1 MANNFIFN
9 DNRVVLNGEE
19 VSQSTDRYNFSNDAS
34 TLEHDYQPF
43 GTYTATTFTV
53 TFSDDG
59 SGKTATQTVNPFQT
73 IGFAI
78 EEKALSKSGYYPM
91 YYFNES
97 LVTEDSEIKITSD
110 IDIKV
115 IWKAVKWF

>member
-1 MANNFIFN
+1 MVNNFIFN
-9 DNRVVLNGEE
+9 NNKVVLNGEE
-19 VSQSTDRYNFSNDAS
+19 ISQSTDRYNFPNDAS
-34 TLEHDYQPF
+34 TLEHGFQPH
-43 GTYTATTFTV
+43 GTYSAITFTV

-78 EEKALSKSGYYPM
+78 EEKALLKSGYYPI

-97 LVTEDSEIKITSD
+97 IVTVDSEIKITSD

-115 IWKAVKWF
+115 IWKAEE

>member
-19 VSQSTDRYNFSNDAS
+19 VSQSTDRYNFPNDSS
-34 TLEHDYQPF
+34 TLRHGYQPF
-43 GTYTATTFTV
+43 GTYTATTFSV

-73 IGFAI
+73 IGYVI
-78 EEKALSKSGYYPM
+78 EEKALSKSGYYPI
-91 YYFNES
+91 YYYNES

-115 IWKAVKWF
+115 IWKAVK